1 MHLLKQVLKNN
12 VNWCQNWR
20 TLQWADSSE
29 CRTRTLTRRHVTAA
43 NSALRRL
50 DSGHSTP
57 QPFPGL
63 NCVNT
68 LSLGP
73 LNGAKKKWRFTI
85 YTGHLDTICIFNFF
99 WLVSSRKTKTANIK
113 MTLLMITVDCRC
125 WCTAI
130 YDEELFKV
138 GPLYFGCTFPGNL
151 SFAWEKWERRGVE
164 TETVGTAKNTAHQ
177 STLKNVRLGAILVF
191 VSRS

>member
-1 MHLLKQVLKNN
+1 MSDTDLDQASRYRCKLRIMAPWLGSLHSA
-12 VNWCQNWR
+12 
-20 TLQWADSSE
+20 TLPRIKL
-29 CRTRTLTRRHVTAA
+29 CH
-43 NSALRRL
+43 
-50 DSGHSTP
+50 HSP
-57 QPFPGL
+57 LSIGL
-63 NCVNT
+63 
-68 LSLGP
+68 

-85 YTGHLDTICIFNFF
+85 YTGHVDTICILTSFG
-99 WLVSSRKTKTANIK
+99 WAVHKKTKTANIK

-125 WCTAI
+125 SAR

-138 GPLYFGCTFPGNL
+138 GPLYFGCTFPENL